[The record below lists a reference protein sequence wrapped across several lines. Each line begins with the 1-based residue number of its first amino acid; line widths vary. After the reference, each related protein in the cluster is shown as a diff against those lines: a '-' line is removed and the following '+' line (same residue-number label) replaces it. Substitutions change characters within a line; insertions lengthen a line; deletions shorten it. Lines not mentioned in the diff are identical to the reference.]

1 VRHAAAARLTVA
13 ATMPIYE
20 YLCRACGHRTEIL
33 HGINDEGPQF
43 CPACGAEGKLRK
55 AISAPSIVFKGS
67 GWAKKDR
74 RPAPAASKK
83 STGGDGEAG
92 AAPAKPADSAAGDS
106 GASNGASSSKPSESG
121 SAASSRTPDSGG
133 D

>member
-1 VRHAAAARLTVA
+1 
-13 ATMPIYE
+13 MPIYE

-33 HGINDEGPQF
+33 HGINDPGPQF

-74 RPAPAASKK
+74 RPAPASSKK
-83 STGGDGEAG
+83 STGSDGEA
-92 AAPAKPADSAAGDS
+92 ASTPAKSSETADSASKDAPSSEGNSSTSS
-106 GASNGASSSKPSESG
+106 GSGTSKPS
-121 SAASSRTPDSGG
+121 RTTDSGR

>member
-1 VRHAAAARLTVA
+1 
-13 ATMPIYE
+13 MPIYE

-33 HGINDEGPQF
+33 HGINDPGPQF

-74 RPAPAASKK
+74 RPAPASSKK
-83 STGGDGEAG
+83 STGTDGEG
-92 AAPAKPADSAAGDS
+92 APSSAKPDDS
-106 GASNGASSSKPSESG
+106 GSSDAGASSDGKSSNSSGSG
-121 SAASSRTPDSGG
+121 SAASSRTTDSGG

>member
-1 VRHAAAARLTVA
+1 
-13 ATMPIYE
+13 MPIYE

-33 HGINDEGPQF
+33 HGINEPGPQF

-55 AISAPSIVFKGS
+55 AITAPSIVFKGS

-74 RPAPAASKK
+74 RPAPASAKK
-83 STGGDGEAG
+83 SSGSDGEA
-92 AAPAKPADSAAGDS
+92 ASTPAKASDSA
-106 GASNGASSSKPSESG
+106 SSDG
-121 SAASSRTPDSGG
+121 AASSDGKSSTTTGSDSAKSSRTTDSGG

>member
-1 VRHAAAARLTVA
+1 
-13 ATMPIYE
+13 MPIYE

-33 HGINDEGPQF
+33 HGINDPGPQF

-74 RPAPAASKK
+74 RPAPASSKK
-83 STGGDGEAG
+83 STGEGEA
-92 AAPAKPADSAAGDS
+92 AAGS
-106 GASNGASSSKPSESG
+106 AKAGESG
-121 SAASSRTPDSGG
+121 SSDAAASSDGTSSNASGSDAAASSRTTDSGG

>member
-1 VRHAAAARLTVA
+1 
-13 ATMPIYE
+13 MPVYE
-20 YLCRACGHRTEIL
+20 YLCRACGHRTEII
-33 HGINDEGPQF
+33 HGINDPGPQF

-74 RPAPAASKK
+74 RPAPASSKK
-83 STGGDGEAG
+83 STGTDGEG
-92 AAPAKPADSAAGDS
+92 AAASSAKAGDS
-106 GASNGASSSKPSESG
+106 GSSDAGTSSDDKSSNSSGSG
-121 SAASSRTPDSGG
+121 SAASSRTTDSSG

>member
-33 HGINDEGPQF
+33 HGINDDGPQF

-74 RPAPAASKK
+74 RPAPAATKK
-83 STGGDGEAG
+83 PADGEA
-92 AAPAKPADSAAGDS
+92 AATPAKSADSGSSDSAA
-106 GASNGASSSKPSESG
+106 SNGPSSTPSESG
-121 SAASSRTPDSGG
+121 KAASSRAADSGG

>member
-1 VRHAAAARLTVA
+1 
-13 ATMPIYE
+13 MPIYE

-33 HGINDEGPQF
+33 HGINEPGPQF

-74 RPAPAASKK
+74 RPAPASSKK
-83 STGGDGEAG
+83 STGSDGEASS
-92 AAPAKPADSAAGDS
+92 ASAKSGDSADSAAGSSD
-106 GASNGASSSKPSESG
+106 AASSSGGKPTSSGSG
-121 SAASSRTPDSGG
+121 SATPSRTTDSGG

>member
-1 VRHAAAARLTVA
+1 
-13 ATMPIYE
+13 MPIYE

-33 HGINDEGPQF
+33 HGINDPGPQF

-74 RPAPAASKK
+74 RPAPASSKK
-83 STGGDGEAG
+83 STGTVGEG
-92 AAPAKPADSAAGDS
+92 APTSAKPDDS
-106 GASNGASSSKPSESG
+106 GSSDAGASSDGKSSNSSGSG
-121 SAASSRTPDSGG
+121 SAASSRTTDSGG

>member
-1 VRHAAAARLTVA
+1 
-13 ATMPIYE
+13 MPIYE
-20 YLCRACGHRTEIL
+20 YLCRACSHRTEIL
-33 HGINDEGPQF
+33 HGINDPGPQF

-74 RPAPAASKK
+74 RPAPASSKK
-83 STGGDGEAG
+83 STGSDSETAST
-92 AAPAKPADSAAGDS
+92 PAKSGDSADSASSDA
-106 GASNGASSSKPSESG
+106 ASSSDGKSSPSSGSG
-121 SAASSRTPDSGG
+121 SAASSRTADSGR

>member
-1 VRHAAAARLTVA
+1 
-13 ATMPIYE
+13 MPIYE

-33 HGINDEGPQF
+33 HGINDPGPQF

-74 RPAPAASKK
+74 RPAPASSKK
-83 STGGDGEAG
+83 STGSDGEATST
-92 AAPAKPADSAAGDS
+92 PAKSAESGDS
-106 GASNGASSSKPSESG
+106 TSRDAGSSTDGKTSTSSG
-121 SAASSRTPDSGG
+121 SGSASSRTGDSGG

>member
-1 VRHAAAARLTVA
+1 
-13 ATMPIYE
+13 MPIYE

-33 HGINDEGPQF
+33 HGINDPGPQF

-74 RPAPAASKK
+74 RPAPASSKK
-83 STGGDGEAG
+83 SSAEGEAS
-92 AAPAKPADSAAGDS
+92 AAPAKA
-106 GASNGASSSKPSESG
+106 ESG
-121 SAASSRTPDSGG
+121 ESTSSDSNAASDGKSAKSPATESGG

>member
-1 VRHAAAARLTVA
+1 
-13 ATMPIYE
+13 MPIYE

-33 HGINDEGPQF
+33 HGINDPGPQF

-55 AISAPSIVFKGS
+55 AITAPSVVFKGS

-74 RPAPAASKK
+74 RPAASSKK
-83 STGGDGEAG
+83 SAGSEGETAST
-92 AAPAKPADSAAGDS
+92 AAKSGDSAA
-106 GASNGASSSKPSESG
+106 ASSDAGSTSDGKSSTSSGSG
-121 SAASSRTPDSGG
+121 SAASSRTTDSGG